1 MREYAEFYEWKLL
14 NVLHQLC
21 VLHTHTHTLEQIV
34 KVFTITSLTLRSEHQ
49 TPTI

>member
-1 MREYAEFYEWKLL
+1 MREYYAEFYEWKLL

-21 VLHTHTHTLEQIV
+21 VLYTHTLEQIV
-34 KVFTITSLTLRSEHQ
+34 KVFTITYLTLRSEHQ